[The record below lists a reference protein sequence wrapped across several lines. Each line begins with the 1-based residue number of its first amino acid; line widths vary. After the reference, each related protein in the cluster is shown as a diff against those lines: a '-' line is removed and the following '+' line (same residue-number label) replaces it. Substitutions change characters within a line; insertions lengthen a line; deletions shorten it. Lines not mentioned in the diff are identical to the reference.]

1 MLGAEAVLALCW
13 SKYSDWRHF
22 KESLF
27 LDELKLGAKPKLL
40 VLKTLA
46 LLESSEARHC
56 LGFWLGFCAATAGE
70 DSECSLSILNTPF
83 SLSLSVSVTLALP
96 GSYALID
103 GGPDMD
109 RQLTFF
115 VFKFW
120 PKPINSWAHRVPRG
134 PRE

>member
-1 MLGAEAVLALCW
+1 MQPPPVKIASVVLA
-13 SKYSDWRHF
+13 
-22 KESLF
+22 SL
-27 LDELKLGAKPKLL
+27 
-40 VLKTLA
+40 
-46 LLESSEARHC
+46 
-56 LGFWLGFCAATAGE
+56 
-70 DSECSLSILNTPF
+70 TPL

>member
-56 LGFWLGFCAATAGE
+56 LGFCAATAGE
-70 DSECSLSILNTPF
+70 DSECSLSFRRKLPRQVAQHIDIRGLVPLN
-83 SLSLSVSVTLALP
+83 
-96 GSYALID
+96 
-103 GGPDMD
+103 
-109 RQLTFF
+109 
-115 VFKFW
+115 
-120 PKPINSWAHRVPRG
+120 
-134 PRE
+134 